1 MKIALDPYML
11 RDRPFAEVCQIAA
24 DIGYDSIELS
34 PRPDFIPF
42 FSHPRA
48 DRAKVA
54 EFRAALS
61 DRARFHP
68 AALPLVQPG

>member
-11 RDRPFAEVCQIAA
+11 RDRSFAEVCRIAA

-42 FSHPRA
+42 FNHPRA
-48 DRAKVA
+48 DRVN
-54 EFRAALS
+54 RN
-61 DRARFHP
+61 P
-68 AALPLVQPG
+68 V